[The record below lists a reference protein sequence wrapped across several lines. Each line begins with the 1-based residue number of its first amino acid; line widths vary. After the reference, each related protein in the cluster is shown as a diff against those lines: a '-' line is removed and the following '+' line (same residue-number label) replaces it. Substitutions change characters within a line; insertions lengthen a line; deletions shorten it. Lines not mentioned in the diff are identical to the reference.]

1 MLPLS
6 EQDPYHLLS
15 IDKATSEVVAIHGH
29 GDGVL
34 YYTTAYLMMKITVVG
49 T

>member
-15 IDKATSEVVAIHGH
+15 IDKATSEVAAIHGH
-29 GDGVL
+29 GDDVL
-34 YYTTAYLMMKITVVG
+34 YYTAYLMMKITVVG